1 MRDPGIDTESAKEVL
16 EGGEKVNQCVVAG
29 TYVIDRLGKSDVKE
43 MCGSEGR
50 KRDTRRVR
58 CRSQRILLLQARM
71 AVKAVRKRYTGERF
85 PTYHKADC
93 FVKGR
98 ANRRR
103 AQDVN

>member
-16 EGGEKVNQCVVAG
+16 EGGEKVNQCIVAS
-29 TYVIDRLGKSDVKE
+29 TYVFDRLGKSDVKE
-43 MCGSEGR
+43 MCESDRR

-71 AVKAVRKRYTGERF
+71 AVKAIRKRYTDECF
-85 PTYHKADC
+85 LTYHKADC
-93 FVKGR
+93 LVKGR